1 MGKEDPDPAMND
13 QQPDPGG
20 DQGKDNG
27 GWRAWGYRLALVVML
42 GLNGLAQYV
51 LWFGDQG
58 VVRWLGT
65 ARQAKEMAQEVRVA
79 EERIRR
85 LEEEILLVEKE
96 PLVMEE
102 VARRDLGLVY
112 PDEILFI
119 TPEKQDRK
127 DRFSLQ

>member
-1 MGKEDPDPAMND
+1 MDEERNGA
-13 QQPDPGG
+13 
-20 DQGKDNG
+20 DNG
-27 GWRAWGYRLALVVML
+27 PAEEEKVSAWQAWGYRLLLVGLL

-58 VVRWLGT
+58 VVRWYAT
-65 ARQAKEMAQEVRVA
+65 VQRVKEMRRTVQVA

-96 PLVMEE
+96 PLVVEE

-112 PDEILFI
+112 SDEILFVV
-119 TPEKQDRK
+119 PEEQDRRN
-127 DRFSLQ
+127 RFSLQ